1 MSQITTGLD
10 RTEEAI
16 LNFEVSDDV
25 LETAGGTR
33 NERAALYTV
42 PSAIICLPL
51 APARSKDWS

>member
-1 MSQITTGLD
+1 MSHIATGHNG
-10 RTEEAI
+10 TEDAI

-25 LETAGGTR
+25 LETAGETGK
-33 NERAALYTV
+33 ERVALYTV